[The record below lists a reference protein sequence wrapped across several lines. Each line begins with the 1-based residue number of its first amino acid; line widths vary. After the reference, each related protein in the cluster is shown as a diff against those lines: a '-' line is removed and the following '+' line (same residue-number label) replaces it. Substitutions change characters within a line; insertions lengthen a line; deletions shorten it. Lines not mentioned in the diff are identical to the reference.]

1 MKSIYGDTTSEI
13 ITAVKWWFKYD
24 DVQAKAYIAEASG
37 GINNPL
43 FAMLVYA
50 KKEEPN

>member
-1 MKSIYGDTTSEI
+1 MSIYGDTTSEI
-13 ITAVKWWFKYD
+13 ITALKWWFHFD
-24 DVQAKAYIAEASG
+24 NTQAKQYISEASG

-50 KKEEPN
+50 RKEE

>member
-1 MKSIYGDTTSEI
+1 MSIYGDTTSEI
-13 ITAVKWWFKYD
+13 ITAVKWWFHFD
-24 DVQAKAYIAEASG
+24 NTQAKQYIAEASS

-50 KKEEPN
+50 RKEEC